1 MNMNFFDSEIHFVS
15 QISQPRGIAQK
26 WFCIQYLRMDLSF
39 QQKQTVCKS
48 VPWFL
53 RYEAKSK
60 VIIFFGTPCIFF
72 ILIIILR
79 VISLGQTQPGKL
91 LKQDRRSLSQPSGI
105 KKASK

>member
-1 MNMNFFDSEIHFVS
+1 MNMNFFDSEINFVS

-53 RYEAKSK
+53 GYEAKSI
-60 VIIFFGTPCIFF
+60 VIIFFQTPCNVKIM
-72 ILIIILR
+72 LD
-79 VISLGQTQPGKL
+79 VI
-91 LKQDRRSLSQPSGI
+91 
-105 KKASK
+105 